1 MRTAFEAEGEIRG
14 TDLLAALVTL
24 WRESANGTLQFS
36 RSGATAGLELAA
48 GEIVGTSASDPRFET
63 AAILLRAGKLDE
75 ATLERLKAVEGKD
88 RAQSALQAGVLTR
101 REWRWGEKIRAVE
114 ILSDLLTWLDGEYR
128 LFRTGARDAGEFRL
142 SIPRLVLELFLR
154 SRDRGLVLH
163 HLGGVDVPLSRA
175 GHFDSEFATFGLTP
189 DAESVVRL
197 IDGKST
203 AAEISSEATADAF
216 AVEKLLA
223 ALVTLGL
230 VHPEFEAADTTPRP
244 GPPPVRDLDPE
255 RDEEEEQEAEEEI
268 EEETEE
274 EEAGENESEHED
286 DEAPEEDD
294 ETLVARPREP
304 VAEPASEYGQEPES
318 LTGEYGSASESPA
331 VADVDSGP
339 EDEPVADSLG
349 LEELEVVGLSG
360 PGYGGPEEARHPL
373 DEAELA
379 PEQRLPSD
387 LMDLE
392 PASAEDGASYD
403 RPLDMSTGV
412 GAGER
417 PRQRSGAPWLW
428 LLILLG
434 AAVAGLLYWRSRG
447 TAAPGPGNPLA
458 TANTPTTAALVSTA
472 APAPLAAAEA
482 TAAPAATRPPAV
494 SPTGR
499 RAQPTAAPAALS
511 QGRQKWLDRASRD
524 RREADS
530 ERSARF
536 TIQLELVCE
545 EASLSD
551 AWKYDRPAGTM
562 WLATTPFRGQNCFRV
577 LWGRYPTREAAQRAL
592 ARAPGFFTT
601 PRNRPLVVPI
611 R

>member
-14 TDLLAALVTL
+14 TDLLAALVAL

-36 RSGATAGLELAA
+36 RSGATSGFELAA
-48 GEIVGTSASDPRFET
+48 GEIVGTSSSDPRFET

-75 ATLERLKAVEGKD
+75 ATLERLKAVEGTD

-114 ILSDLLTWLDGEYR
+114 ILSDLLTWLDGEYW
-128 LFRTGARDAGEFRL
+128 LFRTGAREAGEFRL

-163 HLGGVDVPLSRA
+163 YLGGVDVPLSRA
-175 GHFDSEFATFGLTP
+175 GHFEAEFSTFGLTP

-203 AAEISSEATADAF
+203 AAEISSEAPADAF

-230 VHPEFEAADTTPRP
+230 VHPEFVAADTTPRP
-244 GPPPVRDLDPE
+244 SPLPVRE
-255 RDEEEEQEAEEEI
+255 RDAEEDEEKEDGEEDVEGEEQEEEEEDRFEREDGDAQEE
-268 EEETEE
+268 
-274 EEAGENESEHED
+274 GE
-286 DEAPEEDD
+286 
-294 ETLVARPREP
+294 ETLVARPGEP
-304 VAEPASEYGQEPES
+304 GAGPRPEDGEDLAEESERASERSSLADAEAAPEEGRAAES
-318 LTGEYGSASESPA
+318 LGF
-331 VADVDSGP
+331 
-339 EDEPVADSLG
+339 
-349 LEELEVVGLSG
+349 EELEVVGLSG
-360 PGYGGPEEARHPL
+360 PEYESAEHPSRRNL
-373 DEAELA
+373 DEADLT
-379 PEQRLPSD
+379 PEPRLPSD

-392 PASAEDGASYD
+392 PPRSEDEASFD

-428 LLILLG
+428 LLVVLA

-447 TAAPGPGNPLA
+447 PAAPAPAAPLA
-458 TANTPTTAALVSTA
+458 TTKTPTAAALVSTA
-472 APAPLAAAEA
+472 APAPVVAASA
-482 TAAPAATRPPAV
+482 TAAPAATRPLAV
-494 SPTGR
+494 SPTSR
-499 RAQPTAAPAALS
+499 RPQPTAAPAAAPR
-511 QGRQKWLDRASRD
+511 GRQKWLDRAARDGRRADAD
-524 RREADS
+524 RR
-530 ERSARF
+530 ARF
-536 TIQLELVCE
+536 TIQLELVCQE
-545 EASLSD
+545 ESLSD
-551 AWKYDRPAGTM
+551 AWKYDRPSGTM
-562 WLATTPFRGQNCFRV
+562 WLLTTPFQDQTCFRV

-592 ARAPGFFTT
+592 ARAPAFFTT
-601 PRNRPLVVPI
+601 SSNRPLVVPI